1 MSSLDREREKGVEG
15 GRETG
20 TCRLCPPETMVTR
33 IMTWGS
39 ADDINKKSL

>member
-1 MSSLDREREKGVEG
+1 MSSLNREREKGVEG

-20 TCRLCPPETMVTR
+20 KCRLCPPETMVTR

-39 ADDINKKSL
+39 ADDISNESL